1 MAPYFIQIKYLRQL
15 FLLVLPLLLAGC
27 ISALPS
33 PGGVSIPQPIPT
45 PVVRAPQ
52 VGQEWVYQIRN
63 VFNQEIVDTVTER
76 VVAVG
81 PEIRIA
87 RTSAK
92 VGSLP
97 EEIQVPWGFV
107 LQDPHWK
114 PPQRFEK
121 ALPLW
126 PEQFQAGWNAF
137 YKTQYQVIGYPDS
150 RYYWG
155 LSMNA
160 IGWEKIA
167 SPVGQVLTFHYQ
179 NEIPYFQSN
188 DVFRVQN
195 IREEEIWFSP
205 EIGRWVYRRG
215 FGRYITPGVYWAN
228 AYWEDYWQWE
238 LISWK

>member
-1 MAPYFIQIKYLRQL
+1 MASNFLQIKNLQRL
-15 FLLVLPLLLAGC
+15 FLLLLPILLAGC
-27 ISALPS
+27 ISALPAPS
-33 PGGVSIPQPIPT
+33 GMVAPQPSPIPL
-45 PVVRAPQ
+45 VRAPQ

-63 VFNQEIVDTVTER
+63 VFNQEVVDTVTER
-76 VVAVG
+76 VVSVG

-87 RTSAK
+87 RIGAK
-92 VGSLP
+92 AGALP
-97 EEIQVPWGFV
+97 DEIQAPWGFV
-107 LQDPHWK
+107 LQDSHWK

-121 ALPLW
+121 PIPLW
-126 PEQFQAGWNAF
+126 PEQLLAGQNAF
-137 YKTQYQVIGYPDS
+137 YKTRYQVLGYPDS
-150 RYYWG
+150 QYYWG
-155 LSMNA
+155 LSMSA
-160 IGWEKIA
+160 IGWEKVS
-167 SPVGQVLTFHYQ
+167 SPIGQLLTFHYQ

-195 IREEEIWFSP
+195 IREEEVWFSP